1 MIISYLAELPGFLFF
16 AFKKYS
22 LTLNSDRKLTQFVR
36 DYERRDSRTQ
46 RRMRFFISGAGYNG
60 EVAEVRAY
68 NGDISA
74 GVDEF
79 YR

>member
-1 MIISYLAELPGFLFF
+1 MLTDPELRSPVDPIWERLRRLDSG
-16 AFKKYS
+16 
-22 LTLNSDRKLTQFVR
+22 TQ
-36 DYERRDSRTQ
+36 S
-46 RRMRFFISGAGYNG
+46 RMRFFISGAGYNG

-68 NGDISA
+68 YGDRSA

>member
-1 MIISYLAELPGFLFF
+1 MISYLAELLGFLFF
-16 AFKKYS
+16 AFKKCS
-22 LTLNSDRKLTQFVR
+22 LTQNSDRHLTQFGR
-36 DYERRDSRTQ
+36 DYDRRDSGTQ
-46 RRMRFFISGAGYNG
+46 SRMRFFISGAGYNG

-68 NGDISA
+68 YGDRSA